1 MSEEI
6 AVQRCPVCL
15 WAVYVRRASGE
26 QSVRLF
32 IGYERA
38 RRAQLRTK
46 LGPGDTVTAIKYDRE
61 DTQTPRNRGG
71 RAT

>member
-1 MSEEI
+1 MNEEI

-15 WAVYVRRASGE
+15 WAVYVRRADGR

-38 RRAQLRTK
+38 KRAKLRTT

-61 DTQTPRNRGG
+61 DRQTPQNRGG
-71 RAT
+71 RAK

>member
-1 MSEEI
+1 MSDEI
-6 AVQRCPVCL
+6 EVQRCPVCL

-38 RRAQLRTK
+38 RRAQ
-46 LGPGDTVTAIKYDRE
+46 PGDTVTAIKYDRE
-61 DTQTPRNRGG
+61 DRQTPPNRGG
-71 RAT
+71 AVR